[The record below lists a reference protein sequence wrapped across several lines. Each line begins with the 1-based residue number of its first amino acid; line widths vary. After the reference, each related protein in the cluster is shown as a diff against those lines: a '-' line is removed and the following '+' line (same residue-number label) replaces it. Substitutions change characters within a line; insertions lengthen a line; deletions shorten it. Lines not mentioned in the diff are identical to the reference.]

1 MRGFA
6 ALSVDRPVAT
16 LMVVIAIVVF
26 GRVSLDRLP
35 VDLLPDIAFPTVT
48 VRGEYTGAAPEEVER
63 DIVDPLEEVLR
74 TVEGVIAVESVSR
87 AGLGEVYLRFQW
99 GTELDVVTQRVRER
113 LALVQLRDGIPPPR
127 ILRYDPALE
136 PIFRVA
142 LRGRSEDAL
151 RRYAIDELGPALE
164 ALPGVAMIRVRGGA
178 DELILVRVDD
188 AQLAR
193 HGLTMTRVEERLKA
207 ENISLVGGRL
217 KDRGR
222 EVLVRTDNELRS
234 LEELRDVVVRRD
246 GEASVRLRDVAT
258 VERGLDTVTT
268 MTTWQGATSVE
279 VDVFREA
286 DANLVAV
293 ADRLRAR
300 LFDGPT
306 ALVDTMPEGVELDV
320 SDDQSHYIRAAIR
333 EVQSNAVLG
342 AICAVLVLLV
352 FLRAWYPTLVIALAI
367 PLSIMATFAPLHWA
381 GVSLNIMSLGGLALG
396 VGMLV
401 DNAVVV
407 LEAIVRRQE
416 EGESPRDAAL
426 AGAGEV
432 TGAVIASTLTTV
444 AVFAPIV
451 FVEGIASLFFGD
463 LATTVVLAL
472 LASLVFALMFVPM
485 LLALQG
491 RRRDREDGEPP
502 SGEWSTLGHARADLA
517 YVSARVRAGR
527 WRVIWLVLLPFV
539 ALWVGLRVLL
549 VLPLEAL
556 AKGVMLGLRGVGV
569 GAERWR
575 TWRAARRASRP
586 VVDPESRLSARWMRR
601 YEAFIAAALR
611 HWVLV
616 LALVALLMGGA
627 VVASQQL
634 GVELV
639 PKMDTGEFRLRLEY
653 PSSTPL
659 EEMYART
666 RAFEQGILSEDA
678 VRSTASMVGDD
689 TRANQTEA
697 GSRNVA
703 WIRVQ
708 LEPSN
713 HSARQQEAVIAAIRS
728 QLDRAAG
735 VVWSVEESA
744 MIGGAPPIRVE
755 IVGDDLDVLRQT
767 AVHVEALLQSIDGV
781 VDVRNFQVR
790 GGDELVIRL
799 KRDRLAAYGLSAQ
812 EVAEGVRS
820 MTRGQRATV
829 LRIDNERLDVDI
841 RNDGLTSIDALRALQ
856 IPLPEQAFGVSRQT
870 GDTPSV
876 GGIDLQEV
884 LRSSATQS
892 ESTRQAVRLDV
903 LADFDAVAGP
913 AEIRHIRARRTAVV
927 EAGAGVRD
935 IGAVTEEVRQ
945 RLAAADFDERTY
957 VRLSGQSEDIAT
969 ARASLLFAF
978 GLAIF
983 LVYAVMASLFESFIG
998 PLLIM
1003 VSVPLALAAVVIGL
1017 ALAGFPVSILV
1028 LIGGIVLVGIVV
1040 NNAIV
1045 LVDAMLQLERAGVGR
1060 DAAVIQASR
1069 TRLRPVLITATT
1081 TVLGLLP
1088 MLVSMGEGAEIR
1100 RPLAFVLVVG
1110 LTAATVLTLVVIPVL
1125 YRRFMPT
1132 IPPTAMPEPSTV
1144 PGGLDDS
1151 LPSKA

>member
-1 MRGFA
+1 MRGLA

-35 VDLLPDIAFPTVT
+35 VDLLPDIAYPTVT
-48 VRGEYTGAAPEEVER
+48 VRSEYTGAAPEEVER
-63 DIVDPLEEVLR
+63 DVIDPLEEVLR

-113 LALVQLRDGIPPPR
+113 LALVQLREGIPPPR

-142 LRGRSEDAL
+142 LRGRSDDAL
-151 RRYAIDELGPALE
+151 RSYALDELGPALE

-178 DELILVRVDD
+178 DSLILVRVDD

-193 HGLTMTRVEERLKA
+193 HGLTMTRIEERLQA

-234 LEELRDVVVRRD
+234 IEELRDVVVRRD
-246 GEASVRLRDVAT
+246 GNASIRLRDVA
-258 VERGLDTVTT
+258 VIERGLDTVTT
-268 MTTWQGATSVE
+268 MTTWQGETSVE

-300 LFDGPT
+300 LFEGPT
-306 ALVDTMPEGVELDV
+306 ALAETMPEGIALDV

-333 EVQSNAVLG
+333 EVQSNALLG
-342 AICAVLVLLV
+342 ALCAVLVLLV
-352 FLRAWYPTLVIALAI
+352 FLRAWYPTFVIALSI
-367 PLSIMATFAPLHWA
+367 PLSIMATFAPLNWA

-426 AGAGEV
+426 AGSGEV

-463 LATTVVLAL
+463 LATTVVLSL
-472 LASLVFALMFVPM
+472 LASLIFALLFVPM
-485 LLALQG
+485 LLALRG
-491 RRRDREDGEPP
+491 RRADPRIVQDESEP
-502 SGEWSTLGHARADLA
+502 GWATLRHARRDLTFLSQR
-517 YVSARVRAGR
+517 VSAGPARVL
-527 WRVIWLVLLPFV
+527 WLVALPFV
-539 ALWVGLRVLL
+539 ALWVGVRLL
-549 VLPLEAL
+549 LMLPLEAL
-556 AKGVMLGLRGVGV
+556 AKAVMVVLRGLGV

-575 TWRAARRASRP
+575 VWRNAKAAARPVRTPETTWGARA
-586 VVDPESRLSARWMRR
+586 MRR
-601 YEAFIAAALR
+601 YEAFIGMALR
-611 HWVLV
+611 YWAVVLI
-616 LALVALLMGGA
+616 LVAALMGGA
-627 VVASQQL
+627 FFASKEL

-639 PKMDTGEFRLRLEY
+639 PQMETGEFRLRLEY
-653 PSSTPL
+653 PSATPL
-659 EEMYART
+659 DEMYART
-666 RAFEQGILSEDA
+666 RALERAILELEA
-678 VRSTASMVGDD
+678 VRTTAAMVGDD
-689 TRANQTEA
+689 ARANQTEA
-697 GSRNVA
+697 GARNVA

-708 LEPSN
+708 LAS
-713 HSARQQEAVIAAIRS
+713 STQGAVQQKAVIDAIRA

-744 MIGGAPPIRVE
+744 LIGSAAPIRIE

-767 AVHVEALLQSIDGV
+767 AVRVEALLQATDGV

-829 LRIDNERLDVDI
+829 LRVDNERLDVEI

-856 IPLPEQAFGVSRQT
+856 IPLPTQAFGVARGT
-870 GDTPSV
+870 GDTPSI
-876 GGIDLQEV
+876 GGMDLQDV
-884 LRSSATQS
+884 LRSSAGQS
-892 ESTRQAVRLDV
+892 ESTRSAVRLDA

-935 IGAVTEEVRQ
+935 LGSVTDELRQ
-945 RLAAADFDERTY
+945 RLADEDFDERAY
-957 VRLSGQSEDIAT
+957 VRLAGQSDDIDT
-969 ARASLLFAF
+969 ARNSLFFAF

-1017 ALAGFPVSILV
+1017 AWAGFPVSILV

-1045 LVDAMLQLERAGVGR
+1045 LVDAMLQLERAGVAR
-1060 DAAVIQASR
+1060 DVAVVQASR

-1088 MLVSMGEGAEIR
+1088 MLISTGEGAEIR

-1110 LTAATVLTLVVIPVL
+1110 LTAATVLTLVVIPVF
-1125 YRRFMPT
+1125 YRLFMPA
-1132 IPPTAMPEPSTV
+1132 PKPA
-1144 PGGLDDS
+1144 
-1151 LPSKA
+1151 